1 MNKKKIPVVSLIFYI
16 LAVITL
22 AYGVWAIVYSAGIVK
37 QAVSLNQLVV
47 AGNEFEVVSFYMS
60 NVAQYVLFALVLFGL
75 GWIVQII
82 TLQQA
87 EDWDDEFEISDLIED
102 FEEGLEEDLDEDLLD
117 EIDEELSE

>member
-1 MNKKKIPVVSLIFYI
+1 MNNKKIPVVSLVLYI

-60 NVAQYVLFALVLFGL
+60 NVAQYVLFAIVLFAL
-75 GWIVQII
+75 GWIVQLN
-82 TLQQA
+82 TPHKA
-87 EDWDDEFEISDLIED
+87 EDLDDEFEISELIED
-102 FEEGLEEDLDEDLLD
+102 LEEDLVDEV
-117 EIDEELSE
+117 DEELTE

>member
-1 MNKKKIPVVSLIFYI
+1 MNKMKIPVVSLILYI

-37 QAVSLNQLVV
+37 QAVSLNQLVI

-60 NVAQYVLFALVLFGL
+60 NVAQYVLFAVVLFAL

-82 TLQQA
+82 TSY
-87 EDWDDEFEISDLIED
+87 EDEAWDDEFEMSELLED
-102 FEEGLEEDLDEDLLD
+102 VEDDLDNDLVDELD
-117 EIDEELSE
+117 EKLTE